1 MAAQTV
7 ADSQGEGAE
16 KEKGAWRKKIPGFP
30 QISLNNLQS
39 ILAIAVVL
47 FLFVNSLRLLSI
59 ASKDN

>member
-7 ADSQGEGAE
+7 ADEQADGSE
-16 KEKGAWRKKIPGFP
+16 KEKGSWRKKVPGFP

-39 ILAIAVVL
+39 ILAIIVVL